1 MNGEWTEKPEKDD
14 AEARDAATAYLR
26 ALGRRPLL
34 TRGGEA
40 ELAQKMEAAEERL
53 LRAVLGKK
61 QGMQALAA
69 LREDLVRGDVSAR
82 ELVREGDLDDPQF
95 DEGAA
100 LDRLIAA
107 IREIERGASDP
118 EHVLATVAKMGLDR
132 ETVRRLSA
140 KFAESIEGEAREEID
155 RAARAVHRAK
165 GKFVEA
171 NLRLVVSLARRPE
184 YQGRGLQLL
193 DLIQEGNLG
202 LMRAVEKFDW
212 RRGYKFSTYATWWIR
227 QAIHRAIAEQARTI
241 RLPVHLHE
249 TMLKIRSATRKLAH
263 DLQRDPTPEE
273 LAAVIGVPLEKVV
286 AALDAVREP
295 VSLQTPIGEDGDAM
309 LGDLVE
315 DLETP
320 DPEDVLTE
328 RLIESGAAEALAE
341 LSPREQKVI
350 RMRFGIGVRS
360 DRTLEEIGAE
370 LAVTR
375 ERVRQIEGAALKKL
389 EKLLAGR
396 GLESL
401 L

>member
-328 RLIESGAAEALAE
+328 WL
-341 LSPREQKVI
+341 
-350 RMRFGIGVRS
+350 
-360 DRTLEEIGAE
+360 
-370 LAVTR
+370 
-375 ERVRQIEGAALKKL
+375 
-389 EKLLAGR
+389 
-396 GLESL
+396 
-401 L
+401 